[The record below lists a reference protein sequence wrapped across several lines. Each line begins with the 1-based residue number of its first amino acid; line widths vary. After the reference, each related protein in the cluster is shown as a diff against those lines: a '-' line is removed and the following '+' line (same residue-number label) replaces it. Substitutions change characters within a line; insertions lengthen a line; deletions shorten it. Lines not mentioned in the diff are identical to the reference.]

1 MLFQRN
7 KFIISLLFLFF
18 VLLGSSFAQTP
29 DIDAIKKAA
38 TMKDPVQKIEALK
51 QFIRDYPESS
61 YGGIAKANI
70 FSAFLDLGKVDS
82 ALFYVSQYFEIIP
95 PELRMNPYNEV
106 AYTLAQKKVG
116 LDSADVYSARAI
128 DIAKNTNSPNLSM
141 YQDTR
146 ALVLY
151 DLGKFADALNLEK
164 QAVVGHETDPSY
176 LLNLA
181 IFEEGAGKKSDAIN
195 TAAQAVINGDNDQ
208 ALVFFNKWVEQSN
221 PTKGGQEKLKSE
233 VASSVLKKYFEDNKG
248 TDKVRTES
256 NAAVFLSQLG
266 VNLSQAEKWAK
277 TGVSS
282 LKSTSDLDDLIL
294 YKKNLAMVYFA
305 ENKFENSLKELKS
318 VEEYVDPWDFDYW
331 YTLGSTYEKL
341 GQNNSA
347 IDSYISGIIA
357 FQNQKITAALFTLA
371 KKNGI
376 NENAIGSMI
385 EKRKEELASFNPGHF
400 NKKSTGKVV
409 LAELFTGAECG
420 PCAGADAAF
429 DALSEYYPRTDLAIL
444 EYHVHIPAPDP
455 MTNPQSFQRYKYYG
469 GNFGTPTVFFNG
481 TEKLTGGGP
490 KLLLKNRFNVYNY
503 IITQMMHKKPEIT
516 FTGSADLKDSLI
528 NVNLDLK
535 GKSKTNTSLHLALVE
550 KSIRYF
556 GSNGVTKHLFVVRS
570 LIGLG
575 DDIKLKL
582 KNNSEKFNETFNL
595 NEIQNTLSKYLDNP
609 TSDPSWRANV
619 KFAGWRARTDIM
631 DRKNLAVVA
640 WVQDNSTKEILQSY
654 YTDLLT
660 KN

>member
-1 MLFQRN
+1 MLFQKN
-7 KFIISLLFLFF
+7 KFFISLLFLFF
-18 VLLGSSFAQTP
+18 VLLSSSFAQTP

-38 TMKDPVQKIEALK
+38 TIKDPIQKIDALK

-82 ALFYVSQYFEIIP
+82 ALFYVNQYFEIIP

-106 AYTLAQKKVG
+106 AYTLAQKRIG

-128 DIAKNTNSPNLSM
+128 NMAKNTNSPNLSM

-151 DLGKFADALNLEK
+151 DLGKFEDAMNLEK
-164 QAVVGHETDPSY
+164 QAIVGHETDPSY

-181 IFEEGAGKKSDAIN
+181 MFEESAGKKQDAIN
-195 TAAQAVINGDNDQ
+195 NAAQAVINGDNDQ
-208 ALVFFNKWVEQSN
+208 ALVYFNNWVEQSS
-221 PTKGGQEKLKSE
+221 PTKEGQEKIKSE
-233 VASSVLKKYFEDNKG
+233 VAGSVLKKYFEDNNGK
-248 TDKVRTES
+248 DKIRTES
-256 NAAVFLSQLG
+256 NGAVFLSQLG

-277 TGVSS
+277 SGVSS
-282 LKSTSDLDDLIL
+282 LKSKSDLDDVIL

-305 ENKFENSLKELKS
+305 ENKSENSLKELKS

-341 GQNNSA
+341 GQNNNA

-357 FQNQKITAALFTLA
+357 FQNQKITSALLNLA
-371 KKNGI
+371 KKSGI
-376 NENAIGSMI
+376 DENTLGSMI
-385 EKRKEELASFNPGHF
+385 EKRKEELASFNPGHY

-503 IITQMMHKKPEIT
+503 IITQMMSKKPEVT
-516 FTGSADLKDSLI
+516 FSGAADLKDSLV
-528 NVNLDLK
+528 NVILDLK
-535 GKSKTNTSLHLALVE
+535 GKTKSNTSLHVALVE

-556 GSNGVTKHLFVVRS
+556 GSNGVTKHLFVVRH
-570 LIGLG
+570 LIGSG
-575 DDIKLKL
+575 DDIILKM

-595 NEIQNTLSKYLDNP
+595 NEIQDGLTKYLNNP
-609 TSDPSWRANV
+609 TTDPSWRANV
-619 KFAGWRARTDIM
+619 KFAGWRARTDKM

-640 WVQDNSTKEILQSY
+640 WIQDNSTKEILQSY
-654 YTDLLT
+654 YTDILT
-660 KN
+660 KD